1 MQSQGTISF
10 TANRR
15 QVTLDVRTI
24 LYIYMNENVAEVH
37 VSGGT
42 VYKTRTTLETF
53 ESILGDGFLKVHRSC
68 LVAVTAIHDIT
79 DKINLNNGEALN
91 YVVRRKKQLNAQ
103 LLQKRSCILETLDCQ
118 PLTQAR
124 QEDMARY
131 ASFDALPIAFADIE
145 MVVDEGQNAV
155 DWIFRYGN
163 EALARLEKL
172 PLNRL
177 LGSRFSDLFPNRDP
191 KWLRSYER
199 AALYGETLEV
209 IDYSPEIDTYLDI
222 ICFPTTSG
230 RCGCILLN
238 IAEMR
243 IAQNADDGQNAR
255 LRYLSKLL
263 EQIG

>member
-1 MQSQGTISF
+1 MPNQTITF
-10 TANRR
+10 TANRKP
-15 QVTLDVRTI
+15 VTLDVRTL

-42 VYKTRTTLETF
+42 VYKTRVTLETF
-53 ESILGDGFLKVHRSC
+53 QQQLGEGFIKVHRSC

-91 YVVRRKKQLNAQ
+91 YVVRRRKELNAL
-103 LLQKRSCILETLDCQ
+103 LLQKRQLLLQDWERKAE
-118 PLTQAR
+118 PVGR

-131 ASFDALPIAFADIE
+131 AGFDHLPIAFADIE